1 MINGKGIRVSL
12 FVSGC
17 THRCKGCFNKDTWD
31 ANYGNPFTEKEE
43 EEIFLYFKKYGK
55 AAKGLSLLGGDP
67 TYCKNVEPLIEFLK
81 KFKSQFPDKDI
92 WMWSGFTWEQL
103 EKDKQR
109 FELVSLCDVL
119 IDGRF
124 DIEKKDLNL
133 KWKGSSNQR
142 VIDVQKSISL
152 GEIVEYH

>member
-1 MINGKGIRVSL
+1 
-12 FVSGC
+12 
-17 THRCKGCFNKDTWD
+17 
-31 ANYGNPFTEKEE
+31 
-43 EEIFLYFKKYGK
+43 
-55 AAKGLSLLGGDP
+55 
-67 TYCKNVEPLIEFLK
+67 
-81 KFKSQFPDKDI
+81 
-92 WMWSGFTWEQL
+92 MWSGFTWEQL